1 MVSHQIPN
9 FHTLNSRAQAAPVPS
24 DSGDGTAA
32 LGPTDAPK
40 EAEASKEAEEPV
52 TLVQFWGENRKFMY
66 LQNFYALL
74 IIIDLDTTV
83 YKWLDIIVYNWM
95 DRNIWDYNEI
105 IRIFHRIYRDP
116 DGVGVSLGS
125 MGAMKIWKDPVVGS
139 VQDLNL
145 YHHWTQWIFFGPNLW
160 QMWDDRWG
168 QEWELAM
175 IGWVNQLVN
184 DRVIRFK
191 IAKKSSQQPRFVAN
205 GVVPF

>member
-52 TLVQFWGENRKFMY
+52 TLVQFWGENRTFMY

-83 YKWLDIIVYNWM
+83 YK
-95 DRNIWDYNEI
+95 
-105 IRIFHRIYRDP
+105 
-116 DGVGVSLGS
+116 
-125 MGAMKIWKDPVVGS
+125 
-139 VQDLNL
+139 
-145 YHHWTQWIFFGPNLW
+145 
-160 QMWDDRWG
+160 
-168 QEWELAM
+168 
-175 IGWVNQLVN
+175 
-184 DRVIRFK
+184 
-191 IAKKSSQQPRFVAN
+191 
-205 GVVPF
+205 